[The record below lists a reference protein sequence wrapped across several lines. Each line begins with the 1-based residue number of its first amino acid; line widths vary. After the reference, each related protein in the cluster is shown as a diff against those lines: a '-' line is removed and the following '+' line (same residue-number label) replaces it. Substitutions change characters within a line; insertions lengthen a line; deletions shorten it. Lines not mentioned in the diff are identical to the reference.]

1 MRFHFQ
7 SIFCASLLVVLAS
20 QGQSLVH
27 SQDANK
33 SVRIQFREAS
43 LEDRS
48 SEDRTLEDL
57 VSDSGPETI
66 RYSEAQLTSE
76 NVQPTQAAPKRVT
89 RLGMRDDA
97 NADTYNVSGRGVSK
111 PEGKRTGRYCMNGME
126 RAGFPW
132 LPGSHARPGMDC
144 YHSVGYVGGSTP
156 FKSPWSGPLQG
167 ESRYRSEGTFGMD
180 YSGYVFKRKTWLY
193 WTHGSREQGGE
204 GRYETEGPRILPEK

>member
-27 SQDANK
+27 SQDVNK
-33 SVRIQFREAS
+33 SVRIQFRDAS

-76 NVQPTQAAPKRVT
+76 NVQSTQAAPKRVT

-132 LPGSHARPGMDC
+132 LPGSHARPGNYEEWKNIFLFLQLPPAPAC
-144 YHSVGYVGGSTP
+144 CCIKIRGA
-156 FKSPWSGPLQG
+156 FSP
-167 ESRYRSEGTFGMD
+167 D
-180 YSGYVFKRKTWLY
+180 
-193 WTHGSREQGGE
+193 WTIWFFSDF
-204 GRYETEGPRILPEK
+204 PVLLLFLD